1 MRPTLLAVLLAGVW
15 LGLGGLTGFAQT
27 PTSTPSPPTP
37 TPTSPPVVLAAPTE
51 VRYDEQSNTVSWRDN
66 ASGEEGYRITVTISG
81 ETRVFEVGPD
91 VEALQLPPD
100 FRFGCPGNTIISI
113 EVRAFL
119 GASESEPGSSFN
131 SALLCAPPTSTPM
144 PGLPDTGSGGPADA
158 ERALPLALLVVVG
171 VLALVVFTLG
181 NRMSRG

>member
-1 MRPTLLAVLLAGVW
+1 MRPTLLAVLLAGSW
-15 LGLGGLTGFAQT
+15 LALGGLTAFAQT
-27 PTSTPSPPTP
+27 PTSTPSGPTP
-37 TPTSPPVVLAAPTE
+37 TPTSPPVVLAVPDE
-51 VRYDEQSNTVSWRDN
+51 VRYDESSNTVSWRDN

-100 FRFGCPGNTIISI
+100 FRFFGCPDNSIIDI

-119 GASESEPGSSFN
+119 GASETEPGSFVSTV
-131 SALLCAPPTSTPM
+131 LCAPPTSTPM

-158 ERALPLALLVVVG
+158 ERALPLALLVVVA

-181 NRMSRG
+181 SRMSRG